1 MSQIILSVIQIA
13 VSIWEMWMCY
23 EVLYLTVLDKKY
35 ANKIENIIRWGN
47 IIIVGSLLGVNRLFF
62 FFSSPIFLI
71 VLILTI
77 VCVYGIKR
85 KKAVLCAGIV
95 FVYFEFIAI
104 LDFIL
109 AFISM
114 EFIRERFEQVIYI
127 YALTWQ
133 KALIYILTRG
143 IMLLGILLIKR
154 WVDNLHSVIEQ
165 CRGIMLI
172 AGILL
177 CIVLLKYQLW
187 LDEMVNGSRPIQ
199 GINASVNLSA
209 ISLIIAWIGVFVVK
223 YQLVKREKATLI
235 LRDHLLEERYTEM
248 MKTHQ
253 VIHDMKNHLLVIRN
267 MERANQWDE
276 LHNYLEEISRDIFDD
291 SAEIWTGN
299 RMADLILNSKKRQA
313 DSEGIAFSI
322 DSNIIGVIPF
332 TDRET
337 ISLLGNL
344 LDNAIEA
351 CKRMK
356 SAEKWVNIRINRK
369 HHLFY
374 IEIANSIEER
384 PKEKEHQLIS
394 TKTDK
399 GLHGYGLKNVQQIVH
414 KYDGTYSYQIKEN
427 SFLTSL
433 SFFDNEDV
441 S

>member
-1 MSQIILSVIQIA
+1 MNRIILSGIQIA

-23 EVLYLTVLDKKY
+23 EVLYLTVLNKKY
-35 ANKIENIIRWGN
+35 ANKTENIIRWGN
-47 IIIVGSLLGVNRLFF
+47 IIVVGGLLGINRLFF
-62 FFSSPIFLI
+62 FFSSPIFLL

-77 VCVYGIKR
+77 VCIYGIKR
-85 KKAVLCAGIV
+85 KKVVLCAGIV

-114 EFIRERFEQVIYI
+114 EFMRERFEQVIYI

-133 KALIYILTRG
+133 KTLIYILTRG
-143 IMLLGILLIKR
+143 SMLLGILFIKR

-187 LDEMVNGSRPIQ
+187 LDEMVNGSKPIQ

-209 ISLIIAWIGVFVVK
+209 ISLIIVLIGVFVVK
-223 YQLVKREKATLI
+223 YQLVKREKTTLI
-235 LRDHLLEERYTEM
+235 LKDQLLEERYTEM
-248 MKTHQ
+248 LKSRQ
-253 VIHDMKNHLLVIRN
+253 IIHDMKNHLLVLRN
-267 MERANQWDE
+267 MERAKRWDE
-276 LHNYLEEISRDIFDD
+276 LHNYLEEIGRDIFDD
-291 SAEIWTGN
+291 SAKIRTGN
-299 RMADLILNSKKRQA
+299 TMADLILNSKKKQA
-313 DSEGIAFSI
+313 NSQGIVFSI
-322 DSNIIGVIPF
+322 DSNMIGAIPF

-351 CKRMK
+351 CERMK
-356 SAEKWVNIRINRK
+356 SAEKWVNVRINRQ
-369 HHLFY
+369 HHLLY
-374 IEIANSIEER
+374 IEITNSIEEH
-384 PKEKEHQLIS
+384 PKEKDHRLVS
-394 TKTDK
+394 HKSDK
-399 GLHGYGLKNVQQIVH
+399 GMHGYGLKNVQQIVD